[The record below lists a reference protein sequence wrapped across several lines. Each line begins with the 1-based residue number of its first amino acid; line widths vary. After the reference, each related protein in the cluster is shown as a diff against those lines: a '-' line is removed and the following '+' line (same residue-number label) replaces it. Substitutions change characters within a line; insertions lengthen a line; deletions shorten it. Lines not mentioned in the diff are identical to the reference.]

1 MTWLQVEGDKVY
13 AAHEVDSYE
22 GVPGGAISRW
32 NMTKT
37 GLRKMESISLPTESP
52 AHLLVSLE
60 HGLAFEANYHGHTWT
75 AVRMDDGR
83 LGGIS
88 YHKTFG
94 AGCRDESHP
103 HQTVMDPGY
112 GWWTWGVT
120 PSGTTK
126 WRTKRWSS

>member
-1 MTWLQVEGDKVY
+1 MSGYKSRISVTQSGSGPLLEQAGVWEVDRDMTWLQVEGDKVY

-32 NMTKT
+32 KMTKT
-37 GLRKMESISLPTESP
+37 GLKKMESISLPTESP

-88 YHKTFG
+88 Y
-94 AGCRDESHP
+94 
-103 HQTVMDPGY
+103 QTTSCWM
-112 GWWTWGVT
+112 
-120 PSGTTK
+120 S
-126 WRTKRWSS
+126 R